1 MPFLSFLQRFYN
13 LLYIISDNHFF
24 TPLHSYGTP
33 ALYGRPYNPYRM
45 ELHSICFNLQNANH
59 IIQKIRF
66 FVNLCPLK
74 LTFCPIII
82 YNDFCGWC
90 NMKKK
95 DVLNLIKCY
104 SENNDAGFRAQAYQ
118 IAKEFDSEGDVQ
130 LSEYILSLLSG
141 LNTFV
146 PQMLEGKSDFF
157 KKIIPT
163 QEPLPLPE
171 VIKDDLIGLVNAVG
185 HNIGIN
191 KFLFHGAPGTG
202 KTESAKQVAR
212 LLERELYSVDFDS
225 IIDSKL
231 GQTSKNIATVFD
243 ELNNL
248 SHPEKVVILFD
259 EIDAIALD
267 RTNTND
273 LREMGRATSSILKG
287 FDTLNEKIV
296 LIATTNLFS
305 NFDKAL
311 SRRFDTIIDFN
322 RYTNED
328 LLEIADIILDYYL
341 PKIKGAGKNK
351 KLFRKIMALMP
362 KLPYPGELKN
372 LIKTSLAF
380 STIGEEF
387 DYLVKLYKNITGKE
401 PNNLKDLQEHNF
413 TVREIEILT
422 GISKSHVS
430 RQLQEM

>member
-1 MPFLSFLQRFYN
+1 
-13 LLYIISDNHFF
+13 
-24 TPLHSYGTP
+24 
-33 ALYGRPYNPYRM
+33 
-45 ELHSICFNLQNANH
+45 
-59 IIQKIRF
+59 
-66 FVNLCPLK
+66 
-74 LTFCPIII
+74 
-82 YNDFCGWC
+82 
-90 NMKKK
+90 MKKK

-322 RYTNED
+322 RYTNDD
-328 LLEIADIILDYYL
+328 LIEIADIILDYYL

-351 KLFRKIMALMP
+351 KLFRKIMALVP

-401 PNNLKDLQEHNF
+401 PNNLKDLQAHNF

-422 GISKSHVS
+422 GISDDIEKAVRRLSDLGVKNIVMTMGS
-430 RQLQEM
+430 RGSAVYQNGRCTLVEACKVDAIDATAAGDTFCGALCVALSEGLDLVNAARFATRASALTVQKVGAQESIPFRRDI

>member
-1 MPFLSFLQRFYN
+1 
-13 LLYIISDNHFF
+13 
-24 TPLHSYGTP
+24 
-33 ALYGRPYNPYRM
+33 
-45 ELHSICFNLQNANH
+45 
-59 IIQKIRF
+59 
-66 FVNLCPLK
+66 
-74 LTFCPIII
+74 
-82 YNDFCGWC
+82 
-90 NMKKK
+90 MKKK

-287 FDTLNEKIV
+287 FDALNEKIV

>member
-1 MPFLSFLQRFYN
+1 M
-13 LLYIISDNHFF
+13 
-24 TPLHSYGTP
+24 
-33 ALYGRPYNPYRM
+33 
-45 ELHSICFNLQNANH
+45 
-59 IIQKIRF
+59 
-66 FVNLCPLK
+66 
-74 LTFCPIII
+74 TFCPIII

-322 RYTNED
+322 RYTNDD
-328 LLEIADIILDYYL
+328 LIEIADIILDNYL

>member
-1 MPFLSFLQRFYN
+1 
-13 LLYIISDNHFF
+13 
-24 TPLHSYGTP
+24 
-33 ALYGRPYNPYRM
+33 
-45 ELHSICFNLQNANH
+45 
-59 IIQKIRF
+59 
-66 FVNLCPLK
+66 
-74 LTFCPIII
+74 
-82 YNDFCGWC
+82 
-90 NMKKK
+90 MKKK

-243 ELNNL
+243 ELNY
-248 SHPEKVVILFD
+248 HIQK
-259 EIDAIALD
+259 
-267 RTNTND
+267 R
-273 LREMGRATSSILKG
+273 
-287 FDTLNEKIV
+287 
-296 LIATTNLFS
+296 
-305 NFDKAL
+305 
-311 SRRFDTIIDFN
+311 
-322 RYTNED
+322 
-328 LLEIADIILDYYL
+328 
-341 PKIKGAGKNK
+341 
-351 KLFRKIMALMP
+351 
-362 KLPYPGELKN
+362 
-372 LIKTSLAF
+372 
-380 STIGEEF
+380 
-387 DYLVKLYKNITGKE
+387 
-401 PNNLKDLQEHNF
+401 
-413 TVREIEILT
+413 
-422 GISKSHVS
+422 
-430 RQLQEM
+430 

>member
-1 MPFLSFLQRFYN
+1 
-13 LLYIISDNHFF
+13 
-24 TPLHSYGTP
+24 
-33 ALYGRPYNPYRM
+33 
-45 ELHSICFNLQNANH
+45 
-59 IIQKIRF
+59 
-66 FVNLCPLK
+66 
-74 LTFCPIII
+74 
-82 YNDFCGWC
+82 
-90 NMKKK
+90 MKKK

-146 PQMLEGKSDFF
+146 PQMLEGKTDFF
-157 KKIIPT
+157 KKIIPA

-401 PNNLKDLQEHNF
+401 PNNLKDLQAHNF

>member
-1 MPFLSFLQRFYN
+1 
-13 LLYIISDNHFF
+13 
-24 TPLHSYGTP
+24 
-33 ALYGRPYNPYRM
+33 
-45 ELHSICFNLQNANH
+45 
-59 IIQKIRF
+59 
-66 FVNLCPLK
+66 
-74 LTFCPIII
+74 
-82 YNDFCGWC
+82 
-90 NMKKK
+90 MKKK

-322 RYTNED
+322 RYTNDD

-387 DYLVKLYKNITGKE
+387 DYLVKLYKNITGK
-401 PNNLKDLQEHNF
+401 NQI
-413 TVREIEILT
+413 T
-422 GISKSHVS
+422 
-430 RQLQEM
+430 